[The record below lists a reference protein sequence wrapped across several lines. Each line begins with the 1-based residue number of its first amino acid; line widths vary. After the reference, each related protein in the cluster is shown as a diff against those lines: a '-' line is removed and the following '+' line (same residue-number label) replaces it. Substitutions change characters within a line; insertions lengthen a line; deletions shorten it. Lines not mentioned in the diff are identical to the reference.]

1 MGKKV
6 LKYLKKNFLNIIS
19 IFISSFIAISA
30 YTLSK
35 ESQKISVNSGVL
47 RYEINA
53 RMDENNDVEVTIKP
67 TVGFIRKVTYIKF
80 SDGKVNDVD
89 VSDASYTENKTKGRV
104 LAVSTIPP
112 GLMTKRDD
120 KQYVFCLVEGGNGT
134 RYLSM
139 VLTNNGKE
147 PIVYDELETLNDTES
162 PEFNDFR
169 NLRNKLLQDKFIA
182 G

>member
-6 LKYLKKNFLNIIS
+6 LKYLKENFLTIVS
-19 IFISSFIAISA
+19 IFVSSFIAFSA
-30 YTLSK
+30 YTVSK

-47 RYEINA
+47 RYEIKA
-53 RMDENNDVEVTIKP
+53 SMDKNDDLEVTIKP
-67 TVGFIRKVTYIKF
+67 TVGFIRKVSYIKF
-80 SDGKVNDVD
+80 SDGKVNGVN
-89 VSDASYTENKTKGRV
+89 VSDGTYTENKIEGRIS
-104 LAVSTIPP
+104 AVSTIPSE
-112 GLMTKRDD
+112 LMTKRDD
-120 KQYVFCLVEGGNGT
+120 KQYVFCLVEGENGT

-139 VLTNNGKE
+139 VVTRNGKK
-147 PIVYDELETLNDTES
+147 PIVYDELQTLNDSES